1 MVQLLHP
8 YVTTGKTIALT
19 IWAFKMNLMIMMMII
34 IKKSHGKYYVPDSVL
49 RL

>member
-19 IWAFKMNLMIMMMII
+19 IWAFKMNLMMMMMI
-34 IKKSHGKYYVPDSVL
+34 KKSYGKYHVPETVL